1 MASGLETQKLTGDGC
16 ADECWKPK
24 ADDKSGCADKCCM
37 PTTDVKDICA
47 DKRCKLAVDDKNDC
61 ADKCCKSAPAG
72 LDSCADDSCQPAV
85 DSKDSC
91 ADKCCQPA
99 ANGKDICADKCC
111 KPATNNKAS
120 DNIHSSCANA
130 SGKLVVDNN
139 PSLDIKKS
147 CADSCCRPA
156 VEGTDSCES
165 EKRDCTNNC
174 CETDSQEPSSALAS
188 SCGEHVKVAFARYE
202 SLIRQGQCLCRRLMQ
217 QMNFCCCSGG
227 GTSCSSHA
235 DDRERTPLMT
245 RECKTDLFEKSSE
258 VKAAGI
264 PKTPELVEVSAVEPM
279 SGDAENLAAR
289 EHVVLT
295 VAGMTCTGCSK
306 KLTNVLNGIP
316 GVHNPKVTFVSGTA
330 AFELDH
336 GAGTINVDG
345 VLPTIEKQTG
355 FKVSR
360 VVSGYQRLD
369 VLVEPS
375 VAQQMEREARDGFVS
390 VEKVCSP
397 DGVRLVQQVSD

>member
-1 MASGLETQKLTGDGC
+1 
-16 ADECWKPK
+16 
-24 ADDKSGCADKCCM
+24 M
-37 PTTDVKDICA
+37 PTTDDKEIRASKCCKPVFVDKDTCV
-47 DKRCKLAVDDKNDC
+47 DKCCLPVVDDKNDC
-61 ADKCCKSAPAG
+61 ADKCCKPAPT
-72 LDSCADDSCQPAV
+72 DECCEPAIAV
-85 DSKDSC
+85 KDSC
-91 ADKCCQPA
+91 TDKCCQPA
-99 ANGKDICADKCC
+99 ADDKDCYADECC
-111 KPATNNKAS
+111 KPATDNKVS
-120 DNIHSSCANA
+120 DSVHSSCVNA
-130 SGKLVVDNN
+130 SGKLAGENN
-139 PSLDIKKS
+139 SPLDIKKS
-147 CADSCCRPA
+147 CADSCCKSA
-156 VEGTDSCES
+156 VERANSCGT
-165 EKRDCTNNC
+165 EKEDCTNNC
-174 CETDSQEPSSALAS
+174 CETNSQGPSSALAS
-188 SCGEHVKVAFARYE
+188 SCSEHVKVAFARYE

-235 DDRERTPLMT
+235 DDRERTPLLT
-245 RECKTDLFEKSSE
+245 RERKTELFEKSTE
-258 VKAAGI
+258 VKAARI
-264 PKTPELVEVSAVEPM
+264 PRTPVLVEVPAVEPM

-360 VVSGYQRLD
+360 VISGYQRLD

-397 DGVRLVQQVSD
+397 DGMRLVQQVSD